1 MRKLT
6 LVLLLFTVLVP
17 RPAAA
22 WNDAGHMTIAA
33 VAYQH
38 LTPEVRARVDAL
50 LQQHPDFAK
59 LSEGLRADDPDFGIK
74 VFMKAATWPDF
85 IRGNA
90 RFFDDLKPGV
100 TPTPLLPGFPDMKI
114 HKDWHYRDEGI
125 SFDGTATKPPD
136 AVNALTQIVAAHSA
150 LGDPWVQ
157 ASFQAYALSWLEHL
171 VGDIHQPL
179 HSVSRFSVLHPGGD
193 QGGNEFHLDDPTDS
207 KLSLHWFWDTALAV
221 DPDPQKAITL
231 ATSVT
236 RDYVRDDRDNRDLAP
251 GTDAQAMVLE
261 WLKES
266 AGLARYVV
274 YTVGEERVQPPF
286 VKVPDAYRTLANQIA
301 RHRAAIAG
309 YRLAA
314 LINQR
319 LG

>member
-6 LVLLLFTVLVP
+6 LVLLLFVTLVP
-17 RPAAA
+17 KPAAA

-38 LTPEVRARVDAL
+38 LTPEVRSRVDAL
-50 LQQHPDFAK
+50 LRQHPDFAK
-59 LSEGLRADDPDFGIK
+59 LSEGLGADDSDFGIK

-85 IRGNA
+85 IRGDA
-90 RFFDDLKPGV
+90 RFFDDLKAGV
-100 TPTPLLPGFPDMKI
+100 TPTALLPGFPDMKV
-114 HKDWHYRDEGI
+114 HKNWHFRDEGI
-125 SFDGTATKPPD
+125 SFDGTPTKAPD
-136 AVNALTQIVAAHSA
+136 AVNALTQIVATRSA

-179 HSVSRFSVLHPGGD
+179 HAVSCFSALHPGGD
-193 QGGNEFHLDDPTDS
+193 HGGNEFKLDDPSDP
-207 KLSLHWFWDTALAV
+207 KLSLHWFWDTSLAA
-221 DPDPQKAITL
+221 DPDPRRAIAL
-231 ATSVT
+231 ATSVAG
-236 RDYVRDDRDNRDLAP
+236 DYVRDDRELAP
-251 GTDAQAMVLE
+251 GIDAQPMVLE

-266 AGLARYVV
+266 GDLARYVV
-274 YTVGEERVQPPF
+274 YTVGEERTQAPF

-314 LINQR
+314 LINDR
-319 LG
+319 LGAH

>member
-1 MRKLT
+1 MHRLT
-6 LVLLLFTVLVP
+6 LVLLLLTVLVP
-17 RPAAA
+17 RPAVA

-38 LTPEVRARVDAL
+38 LTPEVRSRVDAL
-50 LQQHPDFAK
+50 LRQHPDFAK
-59 LSEGLRADDPDFGIK
+59 LSEGLSADDADFGIK

-85 IRGNA
+85 IRNDA

-100 TPTPLLPGFPDMKI
+100 TPTPLLAGFPDMKV
-114 HKDWHYRDEGI
+114 HKSWHYRDEGI
-125 SFDGTATKPPD
+125 SFDGTPTKAPD
-136 AVNALTQIVAAHSA
+136 AVNALTQIVATRSA

-171 VGDIHQPL
+171 VGDINQPL
-179 HSVSRFSVLHPGGD
+179 HAVSRFSALHPGGD
-193 QGGNEFHLDDPTDS
+193 HGGNEFHLDDPTDP
-207 KLSLHWFWDTALAV
+207 KLSLHWFWDTALAA
-221 DPDPQKAITL
+221 DPDPQKAIAL
-231 ATSVT
+231 AKSVVGE
-236 RDYVRDDRDNRDLAP
+236 YARDDRYLAP
-251 GTDAQAMVLE
+251 GIDARATVLE
-261 WLKES
+261 WLEES

-274 YTVGEERVQPPF
+274 YTVGEERTQPPF

>member
-1 MRKLT
+1 MRKLM
-6 LVLLLFTVLVP
+6 LALLLAVIVP
-17 RPAAA
+17 RPVAA

-38 LTPEVRARVDAL
+38 LTPEARSHVDAL
-50 LQQHPDFAK
+50 LRQHPDFAK
-59 LSEGLRADDPDFGIK
+59 LSEGLGASDPDFGIK
-74 VFMKAATWPDF
+74 VFMKASTWPDL
-85 IRGNA
+85 IRSDA

-100 TPTPLLPGFPDMKI
+100 TPTPLLPGFPDMKV
-114 HKDWHYRDEGI
+114 HKNWHYRDEGI
-125 SFDGTATKPPD
+125 SFDGTSTHPPA
-136 AVNALTQIVAAHSA
+136 AVNALTQIVAALGA

-157 ASFQAYALSWLEHL
+157 ASFQVYALSWLEHL

-179 HSVSRFSVLHPGGD
+179 HAVSRFSALHPGGD
-193 QGGNEFHLDDPTDS
+193 HGGTEFHCDDPTDP
-207 KLSLHWFWDTALAV
+207 KLSLHWFWDTALTT

-231 ATSVT
+231 AKSLTG
-236 RDYVRDDRDNRDLAP
+236 DYVHDDRDMAP
-251 GTDAQAMVLE
+251 GTEAQTMVLE

-266 AGLARYVV
+266 ADLARYVV
-274 YTVGEERVQPPF
+274 YAVGEEKTQPPF
-286 VKVPDAYRTLANQIA
+286 LKVPDAYRTLANQIS

>member
-6 LVLLLFTVLVP
+6 LVLLLFTVLIP
-17 RPAAA
+17 KPAAA

-38 LTPEVRARVDAL
+38 LTPEVRTRVDAL
-50 LQQHPDFAK
+50 LRQHPDFAK
-59 LSEGLRADDPDFGIK
+59 LSEGLGADDPDFGIK

-85 IRGNA
+85 IRGDA

-100 TPTPLLPGFPDMKI
+100 TPTSLLPGFPDMKV
-114 HKDWHYRDEGI
+114 HKNWHFRDEGI
-125 SFDGTATKPPD
+125 SFDGTPTKAPD
-136 AVNALTQIVAAHSA
+136 AVNALTQIVATRGA

-157 ASFQAYALSWLEHL
+157 GSFQAYALSWLEHL

-179 HSVSRFSVLHPGGD
+179 HAVSRFSALHPGGD
-193 QGGNEFHLDDPTDS
+193 HGGNEFKLDDPSDP
-207 KLSLHWFWDTALAV
+207 KLSLHWFWDTSLAA
-221 DPDPQKAITL
+221 DPDPQRAIALAASVAGDYTL
-231 ATSVT
+231 
-236 RDYVRDDRDNRDLAP
+236 DDRDLSA
-251 GTDAQAMVLE
+251 GTDIPGRVVA
-261 WLKES
+261 WLNES
-266 AGLARYVV
+266 ADLARYVV
-274 YTVGEERVQPPF
+274 YTVGEERTQPPF

-314 LINQR
+314 LINDR
-319 LG
+319 LGSR

>member
-6 LVLLLFTVLVP
+6 LALLLFTALIP
-17 RPAAA
+17 RSAAA

-50 LQQHPDFAK
+50 LRQHPDFAK
-59 LSEGLRADDPDFGIK
+59 LSEGLGADDPDFGIK

-85 IRGNA
+85 IRGDA
-90 RFFDDLKPGV
+90 RFFDDLKTGV
-100 TPTPLLPGFPDMKI
+100 TPTPLLPGFPDMKV
-114 HKDWHYRDEGI
+114 HKNWHYRDEGI
-125 SFDGTATKPPD
+125 SFDGTTTKAPD
-136 AVNALTQIVAAHSA
+136 AVNALTQIVATRDA

-157 ASFQAYALSWLEHL
+157 GSFQAYALSWLEHL

-179 HSVSRFSVLHPGGD
+179 HAVSRFSALHPGGD
-193 QGGNEFHLDDPTDS
+193 HGGNEFKLDDPSDP
-207 KLSLHWFWDTALAV
+207 KLSLHWFWDTALAA
-221 DPDPQKAITL
+221 DPDPQKAIAL
-231 ATSVT
+231 ATSIAG
-236 RDYVRDDRDNRDLAP
+236 DYVRDDRDTAR
-251 GTDAQAMVLE
+251 DAQSMVLE

-266 AGLARYVV
+266 SDLARYVV
-274 YTVGEERVQPPF
+274 YTVGEERTQPPF

-314 LINQR
+314 LIDAR
-319 LG
+319 LGAP

>member
-6 LVLLLFTVLVP
+6 LVLLVLAVLTP
-17 RPAAA
+17 RSAAA
-22 WNDAGHMTIAA
+22 WNDAGHMAIAA

-38 LTPEVRARVDAL
+38 LTPEVRTRVDAL
-50 LQQHPDFAK
+50 LRQHPDFAK
-59 LSEGLRADDPDFGIK
+59 LSEGLEPNDPDFGIK
-74 VFMKAATWPDF
+74 VFMKAATWPDV
-85 IRGNA
+85 IRGDA

-100 TPTPLLPGFPDMKI
+100 ISTPLLPGFPDMKV
-114 HKDWHYRDEGI
+114 HKNWHYRDEGI
-125 SFDGTATKPPD
+125 SFDGTPTHPPD
-136 AVNALTQIVAAHSA
+136 AVNALTQIVAARGA

-179 HSVSRFSVLHPGGD
+179 HAVSRFSALHPGGD
-193 QGGNEFHLDDPTDS
+193 HGGNEFHLDDPTDPR
-207 KLSLHWFWDTALAV
+207 LSLHWFWDTALTA
-221 DPDPQKAITL
+221 DPDPQKAIAL
-231 ATSVT
+231 ARSVAA
-236 RDYVRDDRDNRDLAP
+236 DCALDDRDLAARI
-251 GTDAQAMVLE
+251 DAQRMILE
-261 WLKES
+261 WLRES
-266 AGLARYVV
+266 ADLARYVV
-274 YTVGEERVQPPF
+274 YTVGEERTQPPF
-286 VKVPDAYRTLANQIA
+286 VKVSDAYRTLANQIA

>member
-1 MRKLT
+1 MRRLT
-6 LVLLLFTVLVP
+6 PVLLLLTILIP

-38 LTPEVRARVDAL
+38 LTPEARTRVDAL
-50 LQQHPDFAK
+50 LRQHPDFAK
-59 LSEGLRADDPDFGIK
+59 LSEGLGADDPDFGIK

-85 IRGNA
+85 IRGDA

-100 TPTPLLPGFPDMKI
+100 TPTPLLPGFPDMKV
-114 HKDWHYRDEGI
+114 HKNWHYRDEGL
-125 SFDGTATKPPD
+125 SFDGTPVHGPD
-136 AVNALTQIVAAHSA
+136 AVNALSQIVAARSA
-150 LGDPWVQ
+150 LGDPWVP

-179 HSVSRFSVLHPGGD
+179 HAVSRFSALHPGGD
-193 QGGNEFHLDDPTDS
+193 HGGNEFRLDDPTDP

-221 DPDPQKAITL
+221 DPDPRKAIAL
-231 ATSVT
+231 ATSVAGE
-236 RDYVRDDRDNRDLAP
+236 YARDDREPAP
-251 GTDAQAMVLE
+251 GIEAPAMVLE

-266 AGLARYVV
+266 SDLVRYVV
-274 YTVGEERVQPPF
+274 YTVGEERAQPPF
-286 VKVPDAYRTLANQIA
+286 VKVPDPYRMLANQIA

>member
-6 LVLLLFTVLVP
+6 LVLLLLTALVS

-38 LTPEVRARVDAL
+38 LTPEVRTRVDAL
-50 LQQHPDFAK
+50 LRQHPDFVK
-59 LSEGLRADDPDFGIK
+59 LSEGLGADDPDFGIK

-85 IRGNA
+85 IRGDA
-90 RFFDDLKPGV
+90 RFFDDLKAGV
-100 TPTPLLPGFPDMKI
+100 TPTPLLPGFPDMKV
-114 HKDWHYRDEGI
+114 HKNWHYRDEGI
-125 SFDGTATKPPD
+125 SFDGTPTKAPD
-136 AVNALTQIVAAHSA
+136 AVNALTQIVATRGA

-179 HSVSRFSVLHPGGD
+179 HAVSRFSALHPGGD
-193 QGGNEFHLDDPTDS
+193 HGGNEFHLDDPSDP
-207 KLSLHWFWDTALAV
+207 KLSLHWFWDTSLAA
-221 DPDPQKAITL
+221 DPDPQRAIAL
-231 ATSVT
+231 ATSVAG
-236 RDYVRDDRDNRDLAP
+236 DFVRDDRDPAP
-251 GTDAQAMVLE
+251 AIDAQTMVLE

-266 AGLARYVV
+266 SDLARYVV
-274 YTVGEERVQPPF
+274 YTVGEERTQAPF

-314 LINQR
+314 LINDR
-319 LG
+319 LGAH